1 MNGKLCEEVRK
12 AALIGRARAESF
24 LIGEYP
30 VNLKGI
36 GLEYTDLREYHPGDD
51 YRRID
56 WRVSARIGLG
66 LGKLFVKEYRTE
78 KMVRLAYLL
87 DLTASM
93 SFKKKIKTLAFTVAF
108 HARLSEALRDEVAVL
123 TISDKVRVRSFSRP
137 TAALVDILETACKGN
152 IQGALDLSDA
162 MPEILNLA
170 RGIPVAVYTDY
181 ANTADSYSRIAKAI
195 LASGGN
201 LKFYVFVTASERE
214 PASWKWELPLTE
226 SELSSL
232 SLQSIE
238 DFSREV
244 KKHIA
249 LVKSLTPYRSIIEV
263 PVTSIDPPLI
273 PLLTSYL
280 ALRSSA

>member
-1 MNGKLCEEVRK
+1 MSGKLCEKVRK
-12 AALIGRARAESF
+12 AALTGRARAESF
-24 LIGEYP
+24 LTGEYP

-36 GLEYTDLREYHPGDD
+36 GLEYADLREYRPGDD

-66 LGKLFVKEYRTE
+66 LEKLFVKEYRAE
-78 KMVRLAYLL
+78 KRVRLAYLL

-93 SFKKKIKTLAFTVAF
+93 SFKRKIETLAFTVAF

-123 TISDKVRVRSFSRP
+123 TLSDKVRVRGFSRP
-137 TAALVDILETACKGN
+137 TAAVVDVLEVACRGD
-152 IQGALDLSDA
+152 IRGALDLSDA
-162 MPEILNLA
+162 MQEILSLA
-170 RGIPVAVYTDY
+170 RGIPIAVYTDY
-181 ANTADSYSRIAKAI
+181 ANAADSYPRIAKAV

-201 LKFYVFVTASERE
+201 LKFYVFVTAGERK
-214 PASWKWELPLTE
+214 PVNWKWQLPLTE
-226 SELSSL
+226 SELGSL
-232 SLQSIE
+232 FLQPVE

-244 KKHIA
+244 KKHLA

-263 PVTSIDPPLI
+263 PVTGTEPPLT